1 MVNHGQYWM
10 FNYGTWGFDMTFNDI
25 QCGKIISQ
33 PFEGHYC
40 WVYHVKMVQ
49 VCFRLVTGDLYASN
63 MRIRL
68 VGFLRIHYTFKMLGV
83 YPFRGIE
90 PFKLGHPG
98 SFFRMNGSKKWGFK
112 QLRWRILTF
121 KAGCPGADGCHVF
134 LKVALWVAKKT
145 CGIRGMPWISSLTPG
160 LAHFCEQPGDV
171 GWDFGAI
178 GRFGIL
184 SYGLREWQWHM
195 LTRLFTVFSLIF
207 YKLLGVRPATC
218 LLAPTPRHMLFLGTK
233 EYPEE
238 NSFERFLTANSGSQ
252 NAFTTE
258 ARLHLWLMVD

>member
-1 MVNHGQYWM
+1 MVNHGQYWI

-49 VCFRLVTGDLYASN
+49 VCFRLVTGDLYASK
-63 MRIRL
+63 MRIRP

-83 YPFRGIE
+83 YQFRGIE
-90 PFKLGHPG
+90 PFKMGHPV
-98 SFFRMNGSKKWGFK
+98 FFSHGWTDPTWGFN

-121 KAGCPGADGCHVF
+121 KTGCPCRGR
-134 LKVALWVAKKT
+134 WVACFF
-145 CGIRGMPWISSLTPG
+145 CGTLSGEKNMWNQGCLGFPVWHQDWRIFVSSLEM
-160 LAHFCEQPGDV
+160 LA

-184 SYGLREWQWHM
+184 SYGQWMTVTHADQTLHCLHPYILQALGGQTSHM
-195 LTRLFTVFSLIF
+195 
-207 YKLLGVRPATC
+207 
-218 LLAPTPRHMLFLGTK
+218 
-233 EYPEE
+233 
-238 NSFERFLTANSGSQ
+238 SFGPD
-252 NAFTTE
+252 TE
-258 ARLHLWLMVD
+258 AYAFSGYQRVPRGELLWTLSDCELG

>member
-134 LKVALWVAKKT
+134 LKVAL
-145 CGIRGMPWISSLTPG
+145 
-160 LAHFCEQPGDV
+160 
-171 GWDFGAI
+171 
-178 GRFGIL
+178 
-184 SYGLREWQWHM
+184 
-195 LTRLFTVFSLIF
+195 
-207 YKLLGVRPATC
+207 
-218 LLAPTPRHMLFLGTK
+218 
-233 EYPEE
+233 
-238 NSFERFLTANSGSQ
+238 
-252 NAFTTE
+252 
-258 ARLHLWLMVD
+258 